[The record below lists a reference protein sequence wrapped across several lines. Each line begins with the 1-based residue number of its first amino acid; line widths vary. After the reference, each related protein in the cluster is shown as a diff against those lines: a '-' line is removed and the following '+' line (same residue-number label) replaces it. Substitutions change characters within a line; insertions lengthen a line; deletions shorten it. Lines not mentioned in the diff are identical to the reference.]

1 MEKGVDIS
9 FSKAVDLSAVKSLE
23 KTLQKEFNQE
33 YMIYNQLL
41 STSQEVM
48 KNMGIEDMDIGTDLN
63 RLKKAVDRR
72 RSVRWRS
79 EVGQRRFRSQ
89 ALRRQKL
96 NSQSLRSH
104 LQHSK
109 QASSRVDG

>member
-1 MEKGVDIS
+1 MEKGMEVS
-9 FSKAVDLSAVKSLE
+9 YSKALDLSAVKSLE

-41 STSQEVM
+41 RTSQEVI
-48 KNMGIEDMDIGTDLN
+48 KNIGSEDLDMGTDLI
-63 RLKKAVDRR
+63 RLKNAVDRR

-79 EVGQRRFRSQ
+79 EVGKRRSRSQ

-109 QASSRVDG
+109 QASSRVEN